1 MKTVK
6 DVQKEISDLSAEI
19 ELLDKEEDKKS
30 IALRKRLRAKL
41 PQLKQYVLYLET
53 NPTKEYCEKEVAR
66 ISNRINEISKLYIP
80 PQQPERFTKGQLT
93 AMKKAFEK
101 NWDIPKIRKQL
112 MAISYIL
119 K

>member
-6 DVQKEISDLSAEI
+6 DVQKEIADIKSEVTK
-19 ELLDKEEDKKS
+19 LDKSKEKKD
-30 IALRKRLRAKL
+30 IALRKRLRGKL

-53 NPTKEYCEKEVAR
+53 SPTKEYCEKEVDR
-66 ISNRINEISKLYIP
+66 ISNRINEIMKLYIP
-80 PQQPERFTKGQLT
+80 LDADRFKKGEIS
-93 AMKKAFEK
+93 AHKKSFEK
-101 NWDIPKIRKQL
+101 QWDIPKVRKQL

>member
-19 ELLDKEEDKKS
+19 KLLDKEKDKKS
-30 IALRKRLRAKL
+30 IALRKILRARL

-66 ISNRINEISKLYIP
+66 ISNRINEILKQYVP
-80 PQQPERFTKGQLT
+80 PQEPERFTKSQLT

-101 NWDIPKIRKQL
+101 NWDIPKIKKQL